1 MSSSFLSK
9 NIKIKIHRTINFL
22 VDLYGCETWSLTLR
36 EAHRLRV
43 FENRVLR
50 KIFETKRDVVT
61 GEWRD
66 YMNRN
71 FMLCTDQ

>member
-36 EAHRLRV
+36 DERRLKV
-43 FENRVLR
+43 FENRMLR
-50 KIFETKRDVVT
+50 RILGPRRNEVT
-61 GEWRD
+61 GGVEKS
-66 YMNRN
+66 
-71 FMLCTDQ
+71 T